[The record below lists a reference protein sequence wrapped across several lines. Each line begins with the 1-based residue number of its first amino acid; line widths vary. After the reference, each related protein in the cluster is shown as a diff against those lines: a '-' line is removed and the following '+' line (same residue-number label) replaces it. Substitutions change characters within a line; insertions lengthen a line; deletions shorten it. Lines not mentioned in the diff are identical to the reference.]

1 MPACTGQQVL
11 LMIQCVFNMLVCTRT
26 GHPIFFFET
35 KLVSRLGALINTL
48 RFEIPDL
55 GASPICRD
63 PATLGDCRETV
74 SNFKVGLHIGDFPVV
89 KIVSLCV
96 ICTEKGSLQ
105 ATPKTE
111 KKILAEITKAD
122 HQLSETFCFIKI
134 YYVLTES

>member
-1 MPACTGQQVL
+1 MPARTDYYVL
-11 LMIQCVFNMLVCTRT
+11 QISKCVFNMLVCPCT
-26 GHPIFFFET
+26 GHALFFKT

-96 ICTEKGSLQ
+96 ICTEKGSL
-105 ATPKTE
+105 
-111 KKILAEITKAD
+111 
-122 HQLSETFCFIKI
+122 
-134 YYVLTES
+134 